1 LSVSGLDDAL
11 KLLDDRRA
19 LLLRTEQLAT
29 DRLDIVRGSV
39 QANQRTY
46 EALYGALGLS
56 DGVRR
61 MVTADA
67 VQLAAAEAD
76 FDASVKAREAL
87 DAVVAELR
95 DLKATG

>member
-1 LSVSGLDDAL
+1 MSGLDDAL
-11 KLLDDRRA
+11 KLLDERRA
-19 LLLRTEQLAT
+19 LLVRTEQLAT
-29 DRLDIVRGSV
+29 DRLAIVRRSV
-39 QANQRTY
+39 ETNQETY
-46 EALYGALGLS
+46 EALYGALGLT

-76 FDASVKAREAL
+76 YDASVKAREAL

-95 DLKATG
+95 ALEATD